1 LTNSFSD
8 LIFSKND
15 SALAMMKQKGANMKR
30 TKWHMRKV
38 MRVQSATVVLLTV
51 LCTVAVA
58 PAATFHGR
66 YPIRVG
72 ATVGMVADIVREV
85 AGDRAQVTN
94 TIGSGV
100 DPHVYSPTRSDVAVF
115 LKSDIIFYSGLLLEG
130 QMTDI
135 LAKVSRKRPVYAVT
149 ELLKDDYLLRDKQS
163 GHPDP
168 HVWMDVG
175 GWIKAIDVVV
185 EAMAGFDP
193 PNTELYHQNAKAY
206 QDILHRL
213 DDYARQAIA
222 SIPDNQRLLV
232 TAHDAFNY
240 MGRAYG
246 IEVRG
251 IQGIST
257 ESEAGLKDIN
267 RLVDLL
273 ARRRIPAVFV
283 ETSVSDKN
291 VKALIEGAAA
301 RGQRVSIGGNLFS
314 DAMGKP
320 GTYEGTYVGMIDH
333 NATIISRALGGQAPA
348 GGMQGKLS
356 PAP

>member
-1 LTNSFSD
+1 
-8 LIFSKND
+8 
-15 SALAMMKQKGANMKR
+15 MMAFLLRM
-30 TKWHMRKV
+30 WHVAWTRSMI
-38 MRVQSATVVLLTV
+38 
-51 LCTVAVA
+51 VAVVTMVVGTA
-58 PAATFHGR
+58 PASANTFNGD

-85 AGDRAQVTN
+85 AGDKADVTN
-94 TIGSGV
+94 IIGSGV
-100 DPHVYSPTRSDVAVF
+100 DPHVYSPTRSDVAVL

-135 LAKVSRKRPVYAVT
+135 LAKISRKRPVYAVT
-149 ELLKDDYLLRDKQS
+149 ELLHDDYLLRDPQT
-163 GHPDP
+163 GHHDP
-168 HVWMDVG
+168 HVWMDVN
-175 GWIKAIDVVV
+175 GWSKAVAVVSDKL
-185 EAMAGFDP
+185 AAFDP
-193 PNTELYHQNAKAY
+193 PGADDYRKNADAY
-206 QDILHRL
+206 QSRLERL
-213 DDYARQAIA
+213 DAYARAAINA
-222 SIPDNQRLLV
+222 IPDNQRVLL

-246 IEVRG
+246 IEVKG

-273 ARRRIPAVFV
+273 VNRRIPAVFV

-301 RGQRVSIGGNLFS
+301 RNHRVTIGGSLFS
-314 DAMGKP
+314 DAMGPP
-320 GTYEGTYVGMIDH
+320 GTYEGTYEGMIDH
-333 NATIISRALGGQAPA
+333 NMTVIARALGGKVPA

-356 PAP
+356 AD